1 MNLMLQTQ
9 LQKKQAPRQ
18 QKGVGMMEVLIAL
31 LVLSIGILGLAT
43 LQSIGLKYN
52 HQSYQRTQAIL
63 QVYDMAD
70 RIRANSPGKATAYDS
85 LTSTPGLTTPGTNC
99 TGFGVTCT
107 SVARANYDI
116 DSWGISLEANLG
128 TGATGSVARQGTTP
142 IHVITVNWT
151 ENNVPKSFV
160 YEAQL

>member
-1 MNLMLQTQ
+1 MNRMSQTILKRKHAPR
-9 LQKKQAPRQ
+9 LQKGA
-18 QKGVGMMEVLIAL
+18 GMMEVLIAL

-52 HQSYQRTQAIL
+52 HQSYQRTQAVL

-70 RIRANSPGKATAYDS
+70 RIRANSPGKVAAYDN
-85 LTSTPGLTTPGTNC
+85 LTSTPGITTPGTNC
-99 TGFGVTCT
+99 NGFGVTCT
-107 SVARANYDI
+107 FANRASYDI

-128 TGATGSVARQGTTP
+128 AGASGSVTRQAGTP